1 MPPLSA
7 LLSSWQF
14 RLNLVSWGGMG
25 VFMPHYSEE
34 RKAAVLKKL
43 LPPQNRSVVSVAAEE
58 GISDVTLYS
67 WLKQCRQQ
75 GMPVPGNRNTGE
87 DWSPEAKL
95 AVVVET
101 ASMSEA
107 ELSAYCRE
115 KGLYPEQVQ
124 RWKEAC
130 LQGAGMQPDR
140 DKVAQKQQRDTR
152 KTIKKLKV
160 EVRRKDKALAETTSL
175 LVLSKKLEALYGE
188 DPDSDEDI

>member
-1 MPPLSA
+1 MP
-7 LLSSWQF
+7 
-14 RLNLVSWGGMG
+14 R
-25 VFMPHYSEE
+25 YSEE
-34 RKAAVLKKL
+34 RKAAVLNKL

-75 GMPVPGNRNTGE
+75 GMPVPGNRTGE

-130 LQGAGMQPDR
+130 LQGAGMQGER
-140 DKVAQKQQRDTR
+140 QKAAQKQQRDAR
-152 KTIKKLKV
+152 KTIKKLKS
-160 EVRRKDKALAETTSL
+160 EVRRKDRALAETTSL

-188 DPDSDEDI
+188 DPDSGEDN

>member
-1 MPPLSA
+1 MP
-7 LLSSWQF
+7 
-14 RLNLVSWGGMG
+14 R
-25 VFMPHYSEE
+25 YSDE

-43 LPPQNRSVVSVAAEE
+43 LPPMNRTVVSVSVEE

-67 WLKQCRQQ
+67 WLKQCRQK

-95 AVVVET
+95 AVVIET
-101 ASMSEA
+101 AAMSEA
-107 ELSAYCRE
+107 ELGAYCRE

-130 LQGAGMQPDR
+130 LQGADMQEDR
-140 DKVAQKQQRDTR
+140 EKAAQKQQRESR
-152 KTIKKLKV
+152 KTIKKLKA
-160 EVRRKDKALAETTSL
+160 EVRRKDRALAETTSL

-188 DPDSDEDI
+188 DPDNEDN

>member
-1 MPPLSA
+1 
-7 LLSSWQF
+7 
-14 RLNLVSWGGMG
+14 MG
-25 VFMPHYSEE
+25 AFMPRYSEE

-75 GMPVPGNRNTGE
+75 
-87 DWSPEAKL
+87 
-95 AVVVET
+95 
-101 ASMSEA
+101 
-107 ELSAYCRE
+107 
-115 KGLYPEQVQ
+115 VQ

-130 LQGAGMQPDR
+130 LQGAGMQEDR
-140 DKVAQKQQRDTR
+140 DKAAQKQKRESR
-152 KTIKKLKV
+152 KTIKKLKA

-188 DPDSDEDI
+188 DPDSSEDD

>member
-1 MPPLSA
+1 MP
-7 LLSSWQF
+7 
-14 RLNLVSWGGMG
+14 R
-25 VFMPHYSEE
+25 YSEE
-34 RKAAVLKKL
+34 RKAAVLNKL
-43 LPPQNRSVVSVAAEE
+43 LPPQNRSVLSVAAEE

-75 GMPVPGNRNTGE
+75 GMPVPGYRNAG
-87 DWSPEAKL
+87 DDGSPEAKL

-107 ELSAYCRE
+107 ELGGYCRE

-130 LQGAGMQPDR
+130 LQGAGLEGDR
-140 DKVAQKQQRDTR
+140 QKAAQKQQREAR
-152 KTIKKLKV
+152 KTIKKLKS
-160 EVRRKDKALAETTSL
+160 EVRRKDRALAETTSL

-188 DPDSDEDI
+188 DPDSSEDD

>member
-1 MPPLSA
+1 MP
-7 LLSSWQF
+7 
-14 RLNLVSWGGMG
+14 R
-25 VFMPHYSEE
+25 YSEE

-101 ASMSEA
+101 ASLSEA
-107 ELSAYCRE
+107 ELSAYCRK

-124 RWKEAC
+124 RWKDAC
-130 LQGAGMQPDR
+130 LKGAGMQEGLE
-140 DKVAQKQQRDTR
+140 KTAQKQQRDSR
-152 KTIKKLKV
+152 KTIKKLKA
-160 EVRRKDKALAETTSL
+160 EVRRKDKVLAETTSL

-188 DPDSDEDI
+188 APDNEDD